1 MRCAC
6 SAVAIL
12 VIAGCSGK
20 ATQTPSSTASGAP
33 ASGEKVA
40 PAVEPSEGTSAGG
53 AAAGAAPA
61 GDASGGAGSAAGPSA
76 PVPGAQGPAASASV
90 NVTLADVG
98 LEASSLDR
106 TSDPCVDF
114 YQFA

>member
-1 MRCAC
+1 MVRVC
-6 SAVAIL
+6 SAAAIL

-20 ATQTPSSTASGAP
+20 ATQAPSSTASGAP

-40 PAVEPSEGTSAGG
+40 AAVEPPEG
-53 AAAGAAPA
+53 AAGSGAAGGAAPA
-61 GDASGGAGSAAGPSA
+61 GDTSGAGPSA

-106 TSDPCVDF
+106 TSDPGVD
-114 YQFA
+114 